1 VVEVFKRFFDTNFLI
16 ENKFQQTILHMVLKA
31 GYNNKIVVHGESS
44 GRNNEQTIFS
54 LLSDN
59 NTFVRTAMRSVINR
73 VDSNGNTALHYSK
86 HYPNQEV
93 VKFMLRNGAKLHK
106 NDQDQVN
113 VNPKTLENY
122 LFMECMKASGDD
134 ADDED
139 FYISVKFDL
148 FAKPEVEPDRNIEEV
163 KNRAQAWTIEVEKE
177 MQQQKDNDGRTRGK
191 KLKIDTKRLEYFA
204 DIDQF
209 KFLLKHPVLSGFL
222 ELELNH
228 LNNGYRLQF
237 IMYLVYVIVIF
248 KYFGER
254 FTSIKQHFAYSYTY
268 VVHEFEEIDYKITV
282 TAIITMILTAFFI
295 LREFW
300 QLCKLKK
307 RYFHYFENL
316 VEWAVIGFVIFSLIP
331 SYYMTFG
338 EGKQVQKHLAA
349 FTFLLAF
356 TQLYLCLVR
365 IVPNTPIPLYI
376 NMFTTVLR
384 TYSLILL
391 SYFAFLLSFAFAF
404 SLVYAQEET
413 EVTGASNSTNSA
425 QAETDHFGTLWLSLV
440 KTIVMFTGELDYT
453 DIPMQHWLGQLLF
466 LIFIFLIVVVIM
478 NLLNGLAVSDIHKIQ
493 KEVDTYYHINIVETL
508 AYSRYVPML
517 AHEIKIHPN
526 IKPESSQLFGVDIPG
541 AKRYLVESESKKKF
555 YLNETTVKAAKE
567 LIITRKAEG
576 YESSAQASLETVGD
590 DVEDIKK
597 QQAIMHGR
605 VENMEEK
612 LDLILD
618 IMQSR
623 HAPVERF

>member
-1 VVEVFKRFFDTNFLI
+1 
-16 ENKFQQTILHMVLKA
+16 
-31 GYNNKIVVHGESS
+31 
-44 GRNNEQTIFS
+44 
-54 LLSDN
+54 
-59 NTFVRTAMRSVINR
+59 MRSVINR

-254 FTSIKQHFAYSYTY
+254 FTSIKQVFKCS
-268 VVHEFEEIDYKITV
+268 
-282 TAIITMILTAFFI
+282 
-295 LREFW
+295 
-300 QLCKLKK
+300 
-307 RYFHYFENL
+307 
-316 VEWAVIGFVIFSLIP
+316 
-331 SYYMTFG
+331 
-338 EGKQVQKHLAA
+338 
-349 FTFLLAF
+349 
-356 TQLYLCLVR
+356 
-365 IVPNTPIPLYI
+365 
-376 NMFTTVLR
+376 
-384 TYSLILL
+384 
-391 SYFAFLLSFAFAF
+391 
-404 SLVYAQEET
+404 
-413 EVTGASNSTNSA
+413 ASA
-425 QAETDHFGTLWLSLV
+425 
-440 KTIVMFTGELDYT
+440 K
-453 DIPMQHWLGQLLF
+453 
-466 LIFIFLIVVVIM
+466 
-478 NLLNGLAVSDIHKIQ
+478 
-493 KEVDTYYHINIVETL
+493 
-508 AYSRYVPML
+508 
-517 AHEIKIHPN
+517 N
-526 IKPESSQLFGVDIPG
+526 IKNNFSISPTPTPTWCTSS
-541 AKRYLVESESKKKF
+541 RRS
-555 YLNETTVKAAKE
+555 TT
-567 LIITRKAEG
+567 R
-576 YESSAQASLETVGD
+576 SL
-590 DVEDIKK
+590 
-597 QQAIMHGR
+597 
-605 VENMEEK
+605 
-612 LDLILD
+612 
-618 IMQSR
+618 
-623 HAPVERF
+623 